1 MEAYATVEEYRLDTG
16 DATSPDDRVASALSQ
31 QSAKLRSRA
40 GIPRSRSLTEDQLQ
54 LARMLVTDAVGKALK
69 PAVLDGLGDVA
80 GAKQASFSANGFQGS
95 YTLANPAGTAYFDRD
110 TLKAFLR
117 SLGQSLGHAVLR
129 RPPVIGE
136 AVAVLHR
143 AMAGEDAM
151 GEPVWEWSH
160 TLVDGAL
167 VRPLF
172 GEEVAGALRPDGV
185 RALYSIALP
194 KSYDGP
200 PLAGARIALVG
211 RGMEADDAAG
221 ALRVSGAPDRTVPCP
236 TRWDIVFEAGR
247 VDG

>member
-95 YTLANPAGTAYFDRD
+95 YTLANPSGTAYFDRD

-117 SLGQSLGHAVLR
+117 SLGRSQRVGSVMPSYGGLR
-129 RPPVIGE
+129 
-136 AVAVLHR
+136 
-143 AMAGEDAM
+143 
-151 GEPVWEWSH
+151 
-160 TLVDGAL
+160 
-167 VRPLF
+167 
-172 GEEVAGALRPDGV
+172 
-185 RALYSIALP
+185 
-194 KSYDGP
+194 
-200 PLAGARIALVG
+200 
-211 RGMEADDAAG
+211 
-221 ALRVSGAPDRTVPCP
+221 
-236 TRWDIVFEAGR
+236 
-247 VDG
+247 